1 MENDLSVIAYVVI
14 LAILLSKVF
23 GFGCSGG
30 TCG

>member
-1 MENDLSVIAYVVI
+1 MEGDLSAIAYVVI

-23 GFGCSGG
+23 GFGCGG